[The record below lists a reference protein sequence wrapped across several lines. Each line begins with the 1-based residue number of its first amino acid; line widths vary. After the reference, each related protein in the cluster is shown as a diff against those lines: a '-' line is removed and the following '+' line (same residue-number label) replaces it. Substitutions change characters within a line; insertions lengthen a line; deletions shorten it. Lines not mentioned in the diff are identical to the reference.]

1 MPEVFKAAEIL
12 KTVAGIEE
20 NGILISRR
28 GAMNRKVFAVFFSV
42 LLLLGSLVSSKVFAH
57 CDTMD
62 GPVVKDAES
71 ALAKGDVTPVLKWIK
86 KDAEPEVRSAFQM
99 AVDERT
105 KTPQN
110 KEAADKKFFETLIR
124 IHRAGEGADFTGLKP
139 AGAVEPIVAEADKA
153 LESGSSA
160 ELTAKMTN
168 HLTEGVKERFDRAVE
183 TRKHKDESVEAGRE
197 YVEAYVQYVHYVE
210 GIHNAVAGKGGH
222 NEEAEESGEAMPEH
236 LH

>member
-1 MPEVFKAAEIL
+1 MKTIIIL
-12 KTVAGIEE
+12 T
-20 NGILISRR
+20 LTL
-28 GAMNRKVFAVFFSV
+28 FAVGFS
-42 LLLLGSLVSSKVFAH
+42 STAFAH

-62 GPVVKDAES
+62 GPVVKDAQI
-71 ALAKGDVTPVLKWIK
+71 ALEKGDVTSVLKWIK
-86 KDAEPEVRSAFQM
+86 KDAEPEIRSAFQA
-99 AVDERT
+99 AVTERARN
-105 KTPQN
+105 PQN
-110 KEAADKKFFETLIR
+110 KEASDKQFFETLIR

-210 GIHNAVAGKGGH
+210 GIHNAVTGKGGH
-222 NEEAEESGEAMPEH
+222 HEEAEESGEAMPEH